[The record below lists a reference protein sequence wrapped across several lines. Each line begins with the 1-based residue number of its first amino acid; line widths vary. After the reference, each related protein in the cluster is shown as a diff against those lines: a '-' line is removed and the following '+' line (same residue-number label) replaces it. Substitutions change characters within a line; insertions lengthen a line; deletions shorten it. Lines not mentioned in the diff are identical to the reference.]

1 MYWKGIARTGDER
14 KKQWPLRLNPGS
26 AQEMPTGG
34 LNWRF
39 HGSLSVERGVANV
52 LLRTMNRMLRDQH
65 ITIIRTELTRPG
77 WLRNDQLNKTT
88 VTARAFLTVFF
99 SLYRASAQIRSS
111 ACRRVGCR
119 WICGRILRALSRHPV
134 ATQTWRRRRRWV
146 CRQRLAPA
154 GCRAPSDEHSASTHQ
169 HCLLVP
175 SSASHGGTNQT
186 DLNNEQLRNR

>member
-26 AQEMPTGG
+26 AREMPTGG

-39 HGSLSVERGVANV
+39 HGSLSVERGGVANV

-77 WLRNDQLNKTT
+77 WLRNDQLNNTT

-119 WICGRILRALSRHPV
+119 
-134 ATQTWRRRRRWV
+134 
-146 CRQRLAPA
+146 
-154 GCRAPSDEHSASTHQ
+154 
-169 HCLLVP
+169 
-175 SSASHGGTNQT
+175 
-186 DLNNEQLRNR
+186 